1 MLAFFYHLSVGIGHV
16 KLQTAE
22 LSTLATIGTAS
33 ETSLTNIA
41 LSAIANTQ
49 STMYKDLKQRIG
61 TCRMHTTYLI
71 DRQFAGQHHL
81 SESGIRQKADL
92 FYRAVIHLRTGMQ
105 RDGRQIKLSQTHILN
120 NERIYSYPIQIPNHS
135 FGFLQLVIAQYCVYG
150 YVYTHII

>member
-1 MLAFFYHLSVGIGHV
+1 
-16 KLQTAE
+16 
-22 LSTLATIGTAS
+22 
-33 ETSLTNIA
+33 
-41 LSAIANTQ
+41 
-49 STMYKDLKQRIG
+49 MYKDLKQRIG
-61 TCRMHTTYLI
+61 THRVYTTYLI